1 MQSSAEIQ
9 VLLATYNGERFLPE
23 QIDSILAQD
32 YPHLRILARDDG
44 SRDRTHAILDEYR
57 QRIPA
62 SSTEPAAM
70 VDAPPR
76 LHLRWASGV
85 SKLDHFERTHAESQ
99 RNLRRHELSFSLTR
113 HRMTNS
119 GERTGM
125 VARLSYRCLCR
136 CLHWFCFLPVQ
147 RGRIRWGT

>member
-99 RNLRRHELSFSLTR
+99 RNLRRHELSFSLT
-113 HRMTNS
+113 
-119 GERTGM
+119 
-125 VARLSYRCLCR
+125 
-136 CLHWFCFLPVQ
+136 
-147 RGRIRWGT
+147 